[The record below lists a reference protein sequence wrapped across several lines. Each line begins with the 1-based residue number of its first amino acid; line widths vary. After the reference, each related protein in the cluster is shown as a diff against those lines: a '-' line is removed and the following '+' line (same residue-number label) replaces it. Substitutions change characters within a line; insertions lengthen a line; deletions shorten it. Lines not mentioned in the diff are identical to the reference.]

1 LKSGVLLTEALD
13 HAVKSVGNVHVRKK
27 LLMLQKEIK
36 EGHRLSD
43 SIAKTGFLPD
53 TFTGLIEI
61 GEQTG
66 NLTGVFSDMEER
78 LRASYENRVTNL
90 ITLVEPV
97 LIILM
102 GLIVGSV
109 VVAMLLSMV
118 TISDINF

>member
-1 LKSGVLLTEALD
+1 
-13 HAVKSVGNVHVRKK
+13 
-27 LLMLQKEIK
+27 
-36 EGHRLSD
+36 
-43 SIAKTGFLPD
+43 
-53 TFTGLIEI
+53 
-61 GEQTG
+61 
-66 NLTGVFSDMEER
+66 MEER

-118 TISDINF
+118 SISDINF